1 MLRNRLTILSRLV
14 TLLVSLTLAA
24 SVEAREI
31 AGVTLEESIETTN
44 GQRLLLNGAG
54 IREKLWIDVYVGSLY
69 LPSTSQDIAEIYS
82 NQGPYRIQL
91 DIVYKKVSR
100 DNLISAWDDGF
111 RNNQDAETLKVLQND
126 LQRLYGLFDRDAVTG
141 DQFVFDYLPGSG
153 VTIRINGESV
163 GLIEGEIFKDALLDI
178 WLGNRPADKDLKK
191 AMIGL
196 E

>member
-31 AGVTLEESIETTN
+31 AGVTIEASIETAN

-126 LQRLYGLFDRDAVTG
+126 LQRLYGLFDRDAVSG

>member
-1 MLRNRLTILSRLV
+1 MITNQFTILSRLL
-14 TLLVSLTLAA
+14 TLLVSLTIATA
-24 SVEAREI
+24 IQAREV
-31 AGVTLEESIETTN
+31 AGVTLEESIEAAN

-91 DIVYKKVSR
+91 DIVYQKVAR

-111 RNNQDAETLKVLQND
+111 KNNQDAETLKALQND
-126 LQRLYGLFDRDAVTG
+126 LQRLYGLFDRDAVSG

-163 GLIEGEIFKDALLDI
+163 GLIEGETFKSALLDI

-191 AMIGL
+191 VMIGL
-196 E
+196 D